1 MDRNL
6 DHVVMTA
13 TEPSA
18 AGPLLCVVGA
28 RPNYMK
34 MAPLLHAFRN
44 DARLPR
50 AVLVHTGQHYDF
62 ALNDRLFADLEL
74 PAPDVNLEVGS
85 GSHAVQTAEVM
96 KRFEPV
102 LLRYQPSCVIVVGDV
117 NSTLACTL
125 VGVKLGVPVIHVEA
139 GLRSFDRTMPEEI
152 NRLVTDQ
159 IADLLYTTERSAHAN
174 LAREGIA
181 PARAFFVG
189 NLMIDSLHAALKK
202 AVPPLVTL
210 AAAGIAADA
219 LPTTPGFGVVTMHRP
234 ATSTN
239 REVSPNCST
248 SCAR

>member
-6 DHVVMTA
+6 DHVAMTA

-62 ALNDRLFADLEL
+62 ALNDQLFADLEL

-102 LLRYQPSCVIVVGDV
+102 LQRVAPSCVIVVGDV
-117 NSTLACTL
+117 NSTLRAPWSRSSWAC
-125 VGVKLGVPVIHVEA
+125 
-139 GLRSFDRTMPEEI
+139 R
-152 NRLVTDQ
+152 
-159 IADLLYTTERSAHAN
+159 
-174 LAREGIA
+174 
-181 PARAFFVG
+181 
-189 NLMIDSLHAALKK
+189 
-202 AVPPLVTL
+202 
-210 AAAGIAADA
+210 
-219 LPTTPGFGVVTMHRP
+219 
-234 ATSTN
+234 
-239 REVSPNCST
+239 
-248 SCAR
+248 